1 MKSKKPI
8 ETSLKAQ
15 SERYVSV
22 GLAAGGFEG
31 VDDDN
36 NRKISNTAFAP
47 LKFNICLGW
56 NCQESTGFFVAKQ
69 ADLHNLSRLFL
80 FFFSLWRS
88 SHQIHLPHGI
98 YTDTANSNYS
108 QKRPQ
113 TNNNQWEFV
122 IACYFATAKMITGD
136 KPATITTTTP
146 TAYVK
151 PQYEKQKLNRTK
163 NKMQKEKCFET
174 LAMLYSTL
182 SMNTIQNA
190 IK

>member
-80 FFFSLWRS
+80 FFFQFVAFVTPDSFTSRY
-88 SHQIHLPHGI
+88 IHGYGQFKLQSK
-98 YTDTANSNYS
+98 TA
-108 QKRPQ
+108 P
-113 TNNNQWEFV
+113 
-122 IACYFATAKMITGD
+122 
-136 KPATITTTTP
+136 
-146 TAYVK
+146 
-151 PQYEKQKLNRTK
+151 
-163 NKMQKEKCFET
+163 NK
-174 LAMLYSTL
+174 
-182 SMNTIQNA
+182 
-190 IK
+190 